1 MEYTDCTSRLKTIKV
16 VRSQKL
22 LANHT
27 INYMTSHR
35 ITHKRKPDSQNIHE
49 HITHVAYDGYI
60 YPREVVIKLIAAGTD
75 SFYVLTGSNRSE
87 VGVVYPTDGR
97 YPFLRTHADGY
108 YNDNLLALP
117 EC

>member
-1 MEYTDCTSRLKTIKV
+1 MAL
-16 VRSQKL
+16 
-22 LANHT
+22 
-27 INYMTSHR
+27 HR
-35 ITHKRKPDSQNIHE
+35 ITHKRKPDTSSAHE

-60 YPREVVIKLIAAGTD
+60 YTRESVIKLIEAGTD
-75 SFYVLTGSNRSE
+75 SFYVLVGNHRSE

-108 YNDNLLALP
+108 YNDNLLSLP